1 MAKSFEEIA
10 RENIAKVR
18 DSAMVNGIFATLRI
32 IKNFLDQKDKTD
44 KEILNDI
51 RNYVE
56 NSLNNATLNKKK

>member
-1 MAKSFEEIA
+1 MAKLFEEIA

-18 DSAMVNGIFATLRI
+18 DSAMINGIFATLRI

-56 NSLNNATLNKKK
+56 NSLNNATPNKK